1 MQLFCFLFSHFSD
14 QQYMPQKDSK
24 TKPLTTGF
32 KGIQDYL
39 ENPAL
44 VETNN

>member
-1 MQLFCFLFSHFSD
+1 
-14 QQYMPQKDSK
+14 MPQKDSK

-44 VETNN
+44 VETNNWSWSGGGNSAQKT